1 MKLAKKILACVIALA
16 LTACLGVVAFADDVP
31 SVLLSGEY
39 DDSARTLTVTMSFD
53 KATGHKAA
61 TLFVNINTD
70 EVQYVSSEG
79 AKITDEN
86 NNAVAEGLAKNTEDL
101 LSGATITSKEFTT
114 DTVAVATYT
123 LKVKDGVEKVTLTVN
138 NDSIID
144 EDITVAN
151 AGKSYTFDTKP
162 DEKPGD
168 DSTTTTK
175 PAGETTTSQPP
186 VDESTTEPPIVDPA
200 TTTEKETTTTSTT
213 TEKESTTKPG
223 IITKTG
229 DASIAVIA
237 GVSALAAVAFVV
249 TKKK

>member
-16 LTACLGVVAFADDVP
+16 LTACLGVVAFAADVP
-31 SVLLSGEY
+31 SVILKGDY
-39 DDSARTLTVTMSFD
+39 DNSARTLTVTMSFD
-53 KATGHKAA
+53 KAEGHKAA

-70 EVQYVSSEG
+70 EVEYVSSEG

-86 NNAVAEGLAKNTEDL
+86 NNAVAEGLAKNTKDL
-101 LSGATITSKEFTT
+101 LSGATITSGEFTT

-138 NDSIID
+138 KDSIID

-151 AGKSYTFDTKP
+151 AGETYSFDTKGGVDP
-162 DEKPGD
+162 V
-168 DSTTTTK
+168 TTTQPPVTTDEPK
-175 PAGETTTSQPP
+175 SEQPSDPSETTTQPP
-186 VDESTTEPPIVDPA
+186 VDPK
-200 TTTEKETTTTSTT
+200 TTTTVTETTTATT
-213 TEKESTTKPG
+213 TEKESTTKPET
-223 IITKTG
+223 ITKTG

>member
-16 LTACLGVVAFADDVP
+16 LTACLGVVAFAADVP
-31 SVLLSGEY
+31 SVILKGDY

-53 KATGHKAA
+53 KAKGHKAA

-70 EVQYVSSEG
+70 EVEYVSSEG

-86 NNAVAEGLAKNTEDL
+86 NNAVAEGLAKNTKDL
-101 LSGATITSKEFTT
+101 LSGATITSGEFTT

-138 NDSIID
+138 KDSIID

-151 AGKSYTFDTKP
+151 AGESYSFDTKGGVDP
-162 DEKPGD
+162 VTTTQPPVTTTEPTTSEPPTDE
-168 DSTTTTK
+168 STT
-175 PAGETTTSQPP
+175 QPP
-186 VDESTTEPPIVDPA
+186 VDPK
-200 TTTEKETTTTSTT
+200 TTTTVKETTTTTT
-213 TEKESTTKPG
+213 TEKESTTKP
-223 IITKTG
+223 TTVPKTG